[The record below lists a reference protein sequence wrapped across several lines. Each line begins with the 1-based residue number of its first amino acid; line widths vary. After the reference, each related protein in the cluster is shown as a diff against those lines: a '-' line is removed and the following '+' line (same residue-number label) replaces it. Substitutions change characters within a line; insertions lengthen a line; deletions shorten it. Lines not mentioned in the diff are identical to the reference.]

1 MTGVQ
6 LEKYLM
12 GTGLFKH
19 ENVYMVE
26 THDGKIYDRV
36 PSYYKSFI
44 TMLGKVEI
52 FIHYNKHGDGTKY
65 VDFMLGGVNL
75 FGCHKLKDLNFE
87 TLYSELNKIFGSN
100 QKFQEW
106 SKIELRNYKIESL
119 YEI

>member
-12 GTGLFKH
+12 GSGLFKH

-44 TMLGKVEI
+44 TIL
-52 FIHYNKHGDGTKY
+52 
-65 VDFMLGGVNL
+65 
-75 FGCHKLKDLNFE
+75 
-87 TLYSELNKIFGSN
+87 
-100 QKFQEW
+100 
-106 SKIELRNYKIESL
+106 
-119 YEI
+119 